1 MDTLPCTVPCLLWI
15 RMMTKR
21 EVTNAKRLRSDGK
34 TFWEI
39 SKVLGIGE
47 ATVRKWLR
55 NYDRYGD
62 SLFSEQPKEIED
74 RE

>member
-1 MDTLPCTVPCLLWI
+1 M
-15 RMMTKR
+15 MMTRR
-21 EVTNAKRLRSDGK
+21 EVAHAQKLRSDGK
-34 TFWEI
+34 TFWE
-39 SKVLGIGE
+39 VAQAVGVGE

-55 NYDRYGD
+55 NYNRYGE

>member
-1 MDTLPCTVPCLLWI
+1 MPTLPYPVPCLPW
-15 RMMTKR
+15 MMIMTRR
-21 EVTNAKRLRSDGK
+21 EVAHAQKLRSDGK

-39 SKVLGIGE
+39 AQAVGVGE

-55 NYDRYGD
+55 NYDRYGE

>member
-1 MDTLPCTVPCLLWI
+1 M
-15 RMMTKR
+15 MMTRR
-21 EVTNAKRLRSDGK
+21 EVAHAQKLRADGK
-34 TFWEI
+34 TFWEVAQAI
-39 SKVLGIGE
+39 GVGE

-55 NYDRYGD
+55 NYDRYGE

>member
-1 MDTLPCTVPCLLWI
+1 
-15 RMMTKR
+15 MMTRR
-21 EVTNAKRLRSDGK
+21 EVAHALELRADGK
-34 TFWEI
+34 TFWE
-39 SKVLGIGE
+39 VAQAVGVGE

-55 NYDRYGD
+55 NYERYGE

>member
-1 MDTLPCTVPCLLWI
+1 MDTLPCPVHCLPWI
-15 RMMTKR
+15 MMMTRR
-21 EVTNAKRLRSDGK
+21 EVAHAQKLRADGK
-34 TFWEI
+34 TFWEVAQAI
-39 SKVLGIGE
+39 GVGE

-55 NYDRYGD
+55 NYDRYGE